1 MVTAYESEAN
11 LVKAGMAAEDIVVY
25 QYLSENEYADGT
37 LLDFFMRDRTE
48 FDDEEIIRDLY
59 PIVDSLSGGQLAGLD
74 FLSIQ
79 DLILMAVTD
88 ENGFKE
94 VNMEDV

>member
-1 MVTAYESEAN
+1 MVTAYQTKAD
-11 LVKAGMAAEDIVVY
+11 LVKAGLAAEDVAVHN
-25 QYLSENEYADGT
+25 YLETTEYGDGT

-79 DLILMAVTD
+79 DKIQ
-88 ENGFKE
+88 
-94 VNMEDV
+94 